1 MQSEVG
7 VAVCAAC
14 FAEEAPNEVAVERFL
29 AGEIGF
35 YDIPRLVEKA
45 MTQVPSVVSPTLEDI
60 LEADDAARKSV
71 MR

>member
-1 MQSEVG
+1 MAAARQG
-7 VAVCAAC
+7 GTATAVLNGA
-14 FAEEAPNEVAVERFL
+14 NEVAVERFL

-45 MTQVPSVVSPTLEDI
+45 MTEIPHVASPTLEDI